1 MAGYNANVLTITV
14 GDQMSGEISQYVAAD
29 IQVPDQPAEMAA
41 GAAESK
47 PAEPAAG
54 EGQPAA

>member
-1 MAGYNANVLTITV
+1 
-14 GDQMSGEISQYVAAD
+14 MSGEISQYVAAD

-47 PAEPAAG
+47 PAEAAAAG